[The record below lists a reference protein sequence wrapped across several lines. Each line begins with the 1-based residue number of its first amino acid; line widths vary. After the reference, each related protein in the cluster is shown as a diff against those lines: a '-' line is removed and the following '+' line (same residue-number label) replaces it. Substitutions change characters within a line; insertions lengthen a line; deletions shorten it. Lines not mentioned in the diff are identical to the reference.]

1 MAQLTAIVASYQK
14 QLKEPR
20 TDGTNV
26 TEAEGQ
32 GKIRKNGVDNTMP
45 EESDEKSCKIDTT
58 LCLGS
63 R

>member
-1 MAQLTAIVASYQK
+1 MVQLTAVVASYQK

-32 GKIRKNGVDNTMP
+32 GKIRKNEADHTMP
-45 EESDEKSCKIDTT
+45 EESDEKSCKIDTK
-58 LCLGS
+58 LFL
-63 R
+63 